1 MIVDVSDGLAWIKY
15 TDPGVDKGTERTK
28 LVSTFETLSL
38 RYSLIQ
44 RYTHISGKDRL
55 IHIRI

>member
-1 MIVDVSDGLAWIKY
+1 MIADVSDGLIWNEN
-15 TDPGVDKGTERTK
+15 TDPGVHKGTERTK
-28 LVSTFETLSL
+28 LVSTFQTLSL
-38 RYSLIQ
+38 RYTLIQ